1 MGQALGRGQVG
12 NERSLSSSGLPSE
25 AAFFPA
31 SLLLSPSWPLRFG
44 YFCDPCSYSVPIRGR
59 SVLQR
64 GLPFWSWRD
73 L

>member
-1 MGQALGRGQVG
+1 MGQSPGAGPGRQWV
-12 NERSLSSSGLPSE
+12 EPIELW
-25 AAFFPA
+25 AA
-31 SLLLSPSWPLRFG
+31 SLLLSPPWPLLFG

-64 GLPFWSWRD
+64 GPPFWSWRD